1 MFAHLA
7 NVGLALWY
15 IFGVIRRK
23 QKVVQARK
31 FPQKRKIRSFFTCG
45 RRPTGLGR
53 SLLLL
58 LLLLLFLLL
67 EETTFQKRQGGGVTS
82 HSEIIV

>member
-58 LLLLLFLLL
+58 LLLFLVL
-67 EETTFQKRQGGGVTS
+67 EETTFQKRQGGGC
-82 HSEIIV
+82 HIPF